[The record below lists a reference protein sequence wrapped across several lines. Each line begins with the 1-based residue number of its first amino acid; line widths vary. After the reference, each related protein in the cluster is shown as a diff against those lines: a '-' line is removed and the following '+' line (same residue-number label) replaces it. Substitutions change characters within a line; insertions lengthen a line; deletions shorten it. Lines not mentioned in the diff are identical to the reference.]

1 MAIWYE
7 GNLNKSEN
15 RHEENGAVYYVR
27 GVRESEGRR
36 YERYAVAT
44 HFIERGEDF
53 VEVMRRYVSP
63 LYQEGDVVTLSEKV
77 VSMCQN
83 NTVEM
88 KDVKVGFWAK
98 FLSRFA
104 THNQNGI
111 AMDEPY
117 KLQLAIDMK
126 GLPLILWACFRTLI
140 GKFTGHRGVFYEI
153 VGQDVAGIDG
163 VYSPP
168 PLATHQF
175 YYLLSPQL
183 PPLMSL
189 HCAAETYI
197 KIKVPGAD
205 GAEGKAMSFM
215 YFLAVLIGPLV
226 KILYSF
232 IGNYA
237 ATMIVATLILKLLLF
252 PLSIHQQKSTAKMSV
267 FQPLITEI
275 QQKYKNDPQKQQEEL
290 MKLQQEHGYNPMGGC
305 MPMLLTMLVL
315 FGFLGVVYYPVHY
328 IFGVSNDAVKAAC
341 EAIGLATTNTS
352 TMQTALIQA
361 IHNGASIDPSIISA
375 SVVAEIQNF
384 NTSFFGMDMCDVPGF
399 HLTPIAIFP
408 AIATVTMFV
417 SYFITQKLSGM
428 DAQMQGSMKVMMLV
442 MNLMFVTFCF
452 NAPVGFSLYYGVSN
466 VVQIFQSYVTYKI
479 YSPEKF
485 KAQYEAELAAK
496 RAEKKK
502 KRTVTV
508 EQNGKQ
514 VEKEVT
520 LGEANKL
527 RLEMAR
533 QREAELYKDERTT
546 PLNKD

>member
-1 MAIWYE
+1 
-7 GNLNKSEN
+7 
-15 RHEENGAVYYVR
+15 
-27 GVRESEGRR
+27 
-36 YERYAVAT
+36 
-44 HFIERGEDF
+44 
-53 VEVMRRYVSP
+53 
-63 LYQEGDVVTLSEKV
+63 
-77 VSMCQN
+77 
-83 NTVEM
+83 
-88 KDVKVGFWAK
+88 
-98 FLSRFA
+98 
-104 THNQNGI
+104 
-111 AMDEPY
+111 
-117 KLQLAIDMK
+117 
-126 GLPLILWACFRTLI
+126 
-140 GKFTGHRGVFYEI
+140 
-153 VGQDVAGIDG
+153 
-163 VYSPP
+163 
-168 PLATHQF
+168 
-175 YYLLSPQL
+175 
-183 PPLMSL
+183 MSL

-328 IFGVSNDAVKAAC
+328 IFGVSNEAVKAAC
-341 EAIGLATTNTS
+341 EAIGLATTNTSTMQTALIQAIHNGASIGLATTNTS

>member
-1 MAIWYE
+1 
-7 GNLNKSEN
+7 
-15 RHEENGAVYYVR
+15 
-27 GVRESEGRR
+27 
-36 YERYAVAT
+36 
-44 HFIERGEDF
+44 
-53 VEVMRRYVSP
+53 
-63 LYQEGDVVTLSEKV
+63 
-77 VSMCQN
+77 
-83 NTVEM
+83 
-88 KDVKVGFWAK
+88 
-98 FLSRFA
+98 
-104 THNQNGI
+104 
-111 AMDEPY
+111 
-117 KLQLAIDMK
+117 
-126 GLPLILWACFRTLI
+126 
-140 GKFTGHRGVFYEI
+140 
-153 VGQDVAGIDG
+153 
-163 VYSPP
+163 
-168 PLATHQF
+168 
-175 YYLLSPQL
+175 
-183 PPLMSL
+183 MSL
-189 HCAAETYI
+189 LCVAETYI
-197 KIKVPGAD
+197 KNKKVPGAD

-275 QQKYKNDPQKQQEEL
+275 QQKYKNNPQKQQEEL

-328 IFGVSNDAVKAAC
+328 IFGVSNEAVKAAC

-428 DAQMQGSMKVMMLV
+428 DAQMQGSMKVMMWG
-442 MNLMFVTFCF
+442 MNIMFVFMCF
-452 NAPVGFSLYYGVSN
+452 QMPVGFSLYYGTSN
-466 VVQIFQSYVTYKI
+466 IFMMLQTVLTYKV
-479 YSPEKF
+479 YNPEKF
-485 KAQYEAELAAK
+485 KAQYEAEVAAK
-496 RAEKKK
+496 RAAKKEIK
-502 KRTVTV
+502 TVTV
-508 EQNGKQ
+508 EEGGKK
-514 VEKEVT
+514 VEKNV
-520 LGEANKL
+520 NKRQL
-527 RLEMAR
+527 DQMRLEYAR
-533 QREAELYKDERTT
+533 KLDAEKYANDRTVPLTDEQRAEMETQKAQ
-546 PLNKD
+546 KGKKKK

>member
-1 MAIWYE
+1 M
-7 GNLNKSEN
+7 N
-15 RHEENGAVYYVR
+15 
-27 GVRESEGRR
+27 
-36 YERYAVAT
+36 
-44 HFIERGEDF
+44 FIMTVFGYPF
-53 VEVMRRYVSP
+53 GWLMYGLYHLVSS
-63 LYQEGDVVTLSEKV
+63 YG
-77 VSMCQN
+77 
-83 NTVEM
+83 
-88 KDVKVGFWAK
+88 
-98 FLSRFA
+98 
-104 THNQNGI
+104 
-111 AMDEPY
+111 
-117 KLQLAIDMK
+117 LA
-126 GLPLILWACFRTLI
+126 LVLFTLI
-140 GKFTGHRGVFYEI
+140 V
-153 VGQDVAGIDG
+153 
-163 VYSPP
+163 
-168 PLATHQF
+168 
-175 YYLLSPQL
+175 
-183 PPLMSL
+183 
-189 HCAAETYI
+189 
-197 KIKVPGAD
+197 
-205 GAEGKAMSFM
+205 KA
-215 YFLAVLIGPLV
+215 
-226 KILYSF
+226 
-232 IGNYA
+232 
-237 ATMIVATLILKLLLF
+237 LLF
-252 PLSIHQQKSTAKMSV
+252 PLGLKQQKSSVKMQIIQPKAK
-267 FQPLITEI
+267 EI
-275 QQKYKNDPQKQQEEL
+275 QEKYKNNPQKQQEEL

-328 IFGVSNDAVKAAC
+328 IFGVSNEAVKAAC

-527 RLEMAR
+527 RLELAR
-533 QREAELYKDERTT
+533 KREAELHKDERTT
-546 PLNKD
+546 PLNKEQ

>member
-1 MAIWYE
+1 M
-7 GNLNKSEN
+7 N
-15 RHEENGAVYYVR
+15 
-27 GVRESEGRR
+27 
-36 YERYAVAT
+36 
-44 HFIERGEDF
+44 
-53 VEVMRRYVSP
+53 
-63 LYQEGDVVTLSEKV
+63 
-77 VSMCQN
+77 
-83 NTVEM
+83 
-88 KDVKVGFWAK
+88 
-98 FLSRFA
+98 
-104 THNQNGI
+104 
-111 AMDEPY
+111 
-117 KLQLAIDMK
+117 
-126 GLPLILWACFRTLI
+126 
-140 GKFTGHRGVFYEI
+140 
-153 VGQDVAGIDG
+153 
-163 VYSPP
+163 
-168 PLATHQF
+168 
-175 YYLLSPQL
+175 
-183 PPLMSL
+183 
-189 HCAAETYI
+189 
-197 KIKVPGAD
+197 
-205 GAEGKAMSFM
+205 FM
-215 YFLAVLIGPLV
+215 YFLAILIGPLMKV
-226 KILYSF
+226 LYSF

-237 ATMIVATLILKLLLF
+237 VTIIVATIIMKPLLF
-252 PLSIHQQKSTAKMSV
+252 PLAIQQQKSTAKMSV
-267 FQPLITEI
+267 FQPLINEI

-305 MPMLLTMLVL
+305 LPMLLTFLVL

-328 IFGVSNDAVKAAC
+328 IFGVDNASIKAAC
-341 EAIGLATTNTS
+341 EAIGLVTTNTS

-361 IHNGASIDPSIISA
+361 IHNGASIDASIIPA
-375 SVVAEIQNF
+375 ATVAEIANF
-384 NTSFFGMDMCDVPGF
+384 NTTFFGLDICDIAGF
-399 HLTPIAIFP
+399 ALTPLAIFP
-408 AIATVTMFV
+408 AIATVTMFL

>member
-1 MAIWYE
+1 
-7 GNLNKSEN
+7 
-15 RHEENGAVYYVR
+15 
-27 GVRESEGRR
+27 
-36 YERYAVAT
+36 
-44 HFIERGEDF
+44 
-53 VEVMRRYVSP
+53 
-63 LYQEGDVVTLSEKV
+63 
-77 VSMCQN
+77 
-83 NTVEM
+83 
-88 KDVKVGFWAK
+88 
-98 FLSRFA
+98 
-104 THNQNGI
+104 
-111 AMDEPY
+111 
-117 KLQLAIDMK
+117 
-126 GLPLILWACFRTLI
+126 
-140 GKFTGHRGVFYEI
+140 
-153 VGQDVAGIDG
+153 
-163 VYSPP
+163 
-168 PLATHQF
+168 
-175 YYLLSPQL
+175 
-183 PPLMSL
+183 MSL

-328 IFGVSNDAVKAAC
+328 IFGVSNEAVKAAC

-417 SYFITQKLSGM
+417 SYF
-428 DAQMQGSMKVMMLV
+428 
-442 MNLMFVTFCF
+442 F

>member
-1 MAIWYE
+1 
-7 GNLNKSEN
+7 
-15 RHEENGAVYYVR
+15 
-27 GVRESEGRR
+27 
-36 YERYAVAT
+36 
-44 HFIERGEDF
+44 
-53 VEVMRRYVSP
+53 
-63 LYQEGDVVTLSEKV
+63 
-77 VSMCQN
+77 
-83 NTVEM
+83 
-88 KDVKVGFWAK
+88 
-98 FLSRFA
+98 
-104 THNQNGI
+104 
-111 AMDEPY
+111 
-117 KLQLAIDMK
+117 
-126 GLPLILWACFRTLI
+126 
-140 GKFTGHRGVFYEI
+140 
-153 VGQDVAGIDG
+153 
-163 VYSPP
+163 
-168 PLATHQF
+168 
-175 YYLLSPQL
+175 
-183 PPLMSL
+183 
-189 HCAAETYI
+189 
-197 KIKVPGAD
+197 
-205 GAEGKAMSFM
+205 MSFM

-275 QQKYKNDPQKQQEEL
+275 QQKYKNNPQKQQEEL

-305 MPMLLTMLVL
+305 MPILLTMLVL

-508 EQNGKQ
+508 ELNGKQ

>member
-1 MAIWYE
+1 
-7 GNLNKSEN
+7 
-15 RHEENGAVYYVR
+15 
-27 GVRESEGRR
+27 
-36 YERYAVAT
+36 
-44 HFIERGEDF
+44 
-53 VEVMRRYVSP
+53 
-63 LYQEGDVVTLSEKV
+63 
-77 VSMCQN
+77 
-83 NTVEM
+83 
-88 KDVKVGFWAK
+88 
-98 FLSRFA
+98 
-104 THNQNGI
+104 
-111 AMDEPY
+111 
-117 KLQLAIDMK
+117 
-126 GLPLILWACFRTLI
+126 
-140 GKFTGHRGVFYEI
+140 
-153 VGQDVAGIDG
+153 
-163 VYSPP
+163 
-168 PLATHQF
+168 
-175 YYLLSPQL
+175 
-183 PPLMSL
+183 MSL

-328 IFGVSNDAVKAAC
+328 IFGVSMMPSRRVRGHRPGHDQHLHDADRADPGHPQRRVHRPVHHLRQRCGRDTELQHLLLRHGYVRCARLPPDPHRHLPGHRHGHDVRQLLHHP
-341 EAIGLATTNTS
+341 EALRHG
-352 TMQTALIQA
+352 
-361 IHNGASIDPSIISA
+361 
-375 SVVAEIQNF
+375 
-384 NTSFFGMDMCDVPGF
+384 C
-399 HLTPIAIFP
+399 
-408 AIATVTMFV
+408 
-417 SYFITQKLSGM
+417 
-428 DAQMQGSMKVMMLV
+428 QMQGSMKVMMLV

>member
-1 MAIWYE
+1 
-7 GNLNKSEN
+7 
-15 RHEENGAVYYVR
+15 
-27 GVRESEGRR
+27 
-36 YERYAVAT
+36 
-44 HFIERGEDF
+44 
-53 VEVMRRYVSP
+53 
-63 LYQEGDVVTLSEKV
+63 
-77 VSMCQN
+77 
-83 NTVEM
+83 
-88 KDVKVGFWAK
+88 
-98 FLSRFA
+98 
-104 THNQNGI
+104 
-111 AMDEPY
+111 
-117 KLQLAIDMK
+117 
-126 GLPLILWACFRTLI
+126 
-140 GKFTGHRGVFYEI
+140 
-153 VGQDVAGIDG
+153 
-163 VYSPP
+163 
-168 PLATHQF
+168 
-175 YYLLSPQL
+175 
-183 PPLMSL
+183 MSL

-267 FQPLITEI
+267 FQPLIT
-275 QQKYKNDPQKQQEEL
+275 
-290 MKLQQEHGYNPMGGC
+290 
-305 MPMLLTMLVL
+305 
-315 FGFLGVVYYPVHY
+315 
-328 IFGVSNDAVKAAC
+328 
-341 EAIGLATTNTS
+341 
-352 TMQTALIQA
+352 
-361 IHNGASIDPSIISA
+361 
-375 SVVAEIQNF
+375 EIQNF

>member
-1 MAIWYE
+1 
-7 GNLNKSEN
+7 
-15 RHEENGAVYYVR
+15 
-27 GVRESEGRR
+27 
-36 YERYAVAT
+36 
-44 HFIERGEDF
+44 
-53 VEVMRRYVSP
+53 
-63 LYQEGDVVTLSEKV
+63 
-77 VSMCQN
+77 
-83 NTVEM
+83 
-88 KDVKVGFWAK
+88 
-98 FLSRFA
+98 
-104 THNQNGI
+104 
-111 AMDEPY
+111 
-117 KLQLAIDMK
+117 
-126 GLPLILWACFRTLI
+126 
-140 GKFTGHRGVFYEI
+140 
-153 VGQDVAGIDG
+153 
-163 VYSPP
+163 
-168 PLATHQF
+168 
-175 YYLLSPQL
+175 
-183 PPLMSL
+183 MSL

-275 QQKYKNDPQKQQEEL
+275 QQKYKNNPQKQQEEL

-328 IFGVSNDAVKAAC
+328 IFGVSNEAVKAAC

-428 DAQMQGSMKVMMLV
+428 DAQMQGSMKVMMWG
-442 MNLMFVTFCF
+442 MNIMFVFMCF
-452 NAPVGFSLYYGVSN
+452 QMPVGFSLYYGTSN
-466 VVQIFQSYVTYKI
+466 IFMMLQTVLTYKV
-479 YSPEKF
+479 YNPEKF
-485 KAQYEAELAAK
+485 KAQYEAEVAAK
-496 RAEKKK
+496 RAAKKEVKTITVEEGGKKVEKNVNKRQLDQMRLEYARKLDAEKYANDRTVPLTDEQRAEMEAQKAQKGKKK
-502 KRTVTV
+502 K
-508 EQNGKQ
+508 
-514 VEKEVT
+514 
-520 LGEANKL
+520 
-527 RLEMAR
+527 
-533 QREAELYKDERTT
+533 
-546 PLNKD
+546 